1 MGTSVI
7 SWIIGPQLVGC
18 ILLLVGLIQ
27 KKYPPKKINPY
38 YGYRT
43 DSATKNQA
51 TWDEAN
57 RYSALFAI
65 KVGLYIIIGGLL
77 LTLLTHLVPM
87 PAKVAFIIFFLS
99 MLATGM
105 GSGIAI
111 IVSTEKHLRQ
121 TFDGEKE

>member
-1 MGTSVI
+1 MGTSII
-7 SWIIGPQLVGC
+7 SWIIGPQLVGV
-18 ILLLVGLIQ
+18 IVLLVGLIQ
-27 KKYPPKKINPY
+27 KRYPPKKINPY

-65 KVGLYIIIGGLL
+65 KVGLFIIAGGLL
-77 LTLLTHLVPM
+77 LSVFTHLVPM
-87 PAKVAFIIFFLS
+87 PVKVGVVIFFIS
-99 MLATGM
+99 MLIAGM

-111 IVSTEKHLRQ
+111 LVSTERHL
-121 TFDGEKE
+121 TKIFGEEKE